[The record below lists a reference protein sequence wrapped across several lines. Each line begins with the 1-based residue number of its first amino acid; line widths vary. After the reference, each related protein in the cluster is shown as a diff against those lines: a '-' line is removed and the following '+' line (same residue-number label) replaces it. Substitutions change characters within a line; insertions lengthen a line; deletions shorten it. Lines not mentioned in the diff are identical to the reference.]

1 MLSGPNAQK
10 ALDEALKDI
19 RREED
24 EITQRIARATERM
37 GKLRETELS
46 QLRELA
52 QVRLTEEARAEL
64 ADSMSKAEAQAHEM
78 LRAHGEAM
86 EDLQTRLAEQ
96 DTALDALTEERGAVL
111 KELSAKREEIEA
123 LKKAL
128 SVELSAEADYRRAV
142 EAEDELEAT
151 AENAL
156 EKAVQAENDRAEKG
170 APYRAD
176 PLFMYLWERGY
187 ATPQYRDRGLTR
199 MLDAWVARLVGYADA
214 RPNYFMLNEIPER
227 LKAHAERLEADAAQ
241 AAQKREALED
251 AAIDAAGGKE
261 TREAVGAL
269 EARIEEIDAA
279 IIAAEDAR
287 EALTAQHKQL
297 AEGGDPKYEQA
308 VGLLAQAIS
317 GMDVAQLLAD
327 ARRTGTSR
335 DDAIVTKLEDTR
347 RRIAEDEAELREDR
361 ARLKTLETRRRELE
375 DIAFEFKKS
384 RYDDPRSR
392 FGEDRLVGDLLNEFL
407 RGAISASTYWGH
419 WRKSQDWAGGSGPI
433 VPPARS
439 RKRRRSGGFTIPP
452 GGFSPRPRSGGP
464 WGSGSSS
471 GGFTRPRSGGFGGGG
486 FKTGG
491 GFGGSGG
498 GGFKTGG
505 GF

>member
-1 MLSGPNAQK
+1 MVGLSGPNALK
-10 ALDEALKDI
+10 ALDDALKDI

-24 EITQRIARATERM
+24 QITRRISRATERM
-37 GKLRETELS
+37 GKLRETELA
-46 QLRELA
+46 QLRALA
-52 QVRLTEEARAEL
+52 EVRLTEETRADLAGRMTRAE
-64 ADSMSKAEAQAHEM
+64 EQAHEM

-86 EDLQTRLAEQ
+86 EELQDQLAEQ
-96 DTALDALTEERGAVL
+96 DKTLDALTHERSEVL
-111 KELSAKREEIEA
+111 AELSAKREEIEA

-128 SVELSAEADYRRAV
+128 SVELSAEAQYRRAV

-156 EKAVQAENDRAEKG
+156 EKAAQAEADREEKG
-170 APYRAD
+170 QPYRND
-176 PLFMYLWERGY
+176 PLFMYLWDRGY
-187 ATPQYRDRGLTR
+187 ATPQYRTRGLTR
-199 MLDAWVARLVGYADA
+199 ALDAWVAKLVGYADA
-214 RPNYFMLNEIPER
+214 RANYFMLNEIPER
-227 LKAHAERLEADAAQ
+227 LRAHAERLRTEAAE

-261 TREAVGAL
+261 TRNAVATL
-269 EARIEEIDAA
+269 EGRLEEIDTA

-287 EALTAQHKQL
+287 ETLTAQHKKL

-327 ARRTGTSR
+327 ARQTGTPR
-335 DDAIVTKLEDTR
+335 DDAIVAKLEDTR
-347 RRIAEDEAELREDR
+347 RRIADDEAELREDR

-407 RGAISASTYWGH
+407 RGAISASAYWGH
-419 WRKSQDWAGGSGPI
+419 WRNSQDWAGGSGPI

-439 RKRRRSGGFTIPP
+439 RKRKHKSGFTIPP

-464 WGSGSSS
+464 WGTGGSS
-471 GGFTRPRSGGFGGGG
+471 GGFSRPRSGGFGGGG

-491 GFGGSGG
+491 GFGG